1 MAMYLDVERL
11 QGTLRDLGGLVNEPD
26 SLPDV
31 TRDYIEVCAVQYVS
45 MATMTT
51 FTRTVCIDKKIE
63 GEGEG
68 GRERGEGGEVNYKI
82 HHYSPLEYIYV
93 HIVPDQRKA
102 LLIACPST
110 WEIDQIGCIVCS
122 SHVYVAL

>member
-1 MAMYLDVERL
+1 MAMYSDVERL

-45 MATMTT
+45 TAPMTT

-63 GEGEG
+63 GEG
-68 GRERGEGGEVNYKI
+68 
-82 HHYSPLEYIYV
+82 
-93 HIVPDQRKA
+93 
-102 LLIACPST
+102 
-110 WEIDQIGCIVCS
+110 
-122 SHVYVAL
+122 